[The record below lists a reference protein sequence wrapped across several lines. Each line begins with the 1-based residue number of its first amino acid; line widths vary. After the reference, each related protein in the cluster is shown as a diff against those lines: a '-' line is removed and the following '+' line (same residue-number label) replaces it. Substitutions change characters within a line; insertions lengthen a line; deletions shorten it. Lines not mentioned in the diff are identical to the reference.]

1 MLSGLYQ
8 SMYRMLILPLRHA
21 RDFLRMP
28 RSRRRR
34 LWRYHTRGLR
44 KYLHGVW
51 PRIWLCL
58 DQPGIKPGTLAIASG
73 ITDVCGWALASRGIA
88 AISVSCDGRPV
99 GKAGY
104 GIRRPDVVKVG
115 LGLRGTLWSGFLTH
129 LNTLKLPDGLHT
141 VTVTAHSTDGRSRS
155 VSRTFKVKNAQTP
168 YDRWR
173 LQHRLSA
180 AALDWM
186 RRASLALAYQ
196 PRISLILLL
205 RSDADLRLL
214 RATLQSLSAQAYP
227 DWELCLACEET
238 LHRAAAQQIAQ
249 LLGQEQRVRL
259 EIDDLDDTAAARNL
273 LVRIASGELVG
284 LIDPGD
290 VLEAHALF
298 EIVYLWN
305 RRLECDLVYS
315 DEDVV
320 SDLNERSAPSFKPDG
335 SSDLPPSSNTI
346 GRLWLA
352 RKSLIEEV
360 GGFRTEFLAAGED
373 DLLLRVTERAQ
384 EIGHVR
390 AVLYGKY
397 RPGRAGSTADEA
409 IDEEP
414 TLLTHSPCPLIERE
428 TIDKILVIKLDHLG
442 DVLLTL
448 PAIRRLR
455 DLFPEAEITALVG
468 SWARTLMEREPCVD
482 RVLTYDLYHA
492 SSSRPPRVLMAND
505 RQAVWELLAPHG
517 FDLAIDFRREVNTRD
532 FVRLSGARYMVGF
545 AHDQECPWLT
555 VAVPWDPYVPR
566 RQPRRHLA
574 YDAIRVV
581 EMLALACQADLV
593 PAVTA
598 TAEEHEWVRQLLGA
612 VLPDASGPVVGIHP
626 GAGRDLKRWP
636 AERFALLADLAQE
649 RLGATVVLF
658 AGPGE
663 EALAESI
670 LEQIRGRADVISLA
684 GRLTIGQFVAALPY
698 FDLFVGN
705 DSGPTHLAGAA
716 GIPTLGIYSGM
727 IEASQWAPLGRNAAA
742 IHRGMLCAPC
752 YVSEARQCPYQLAC
766 LEKISVEAVWE
777 AAVRM
782 LLPARKR
789 RRGGDLPPETGQD
802 SSLTLPRLESIRES
816 NEPRA

>member
-8 SMYRMLILPLRHA
+8 SVYRKLVLPLRHA

-34 LWRYHTRGLR
+34 LWRHHTRGLR
-44 KYLHGVW
+44 KVLHVVW

-58 DQPGIKPGTLAIASG
+58 DQPGIKPGAMAIASG

-88 AISVSCDGRPV
+88 AITVSCDGRPV
-99 GKAGY
+99 GKPGY

-141 VTVTAHSTDGRSRS
+141 VTVTAQSRDGRSRS

-186 RRASLALAYQ
+186 RRATLALAYQ
-196 PRISLILLL
+196 PRVSLVLLL

-214 RATLQSLSAQAYP
+214 RATLQSLRAQAYP
-227 DWELCLACEET
+227 DWELCLACAAT
-238 LHRAAAQQIAQ
+238 LHRACGQQIAQ
-249 LLGQEQRVRL
+249 LLEQGQRIRL
-259 EIDDLDDTAAARNL
+259 EIDDLSDTAAARNF

-298 EIVYLWN
+298 EIVYQWN
-305 RRLECDLVYS
+305 RCPECDLIYS
-315 DEDVV
+315 DEDVL
-320 SDLNERSAPSFKPDG
+320 SDLNVRSAPTFKQDWSADQPVRG
-335 SSDLPPSSNTI
+335 STI
-346 GRLWLA
+346 GRLWVA

-360 GGFRTEFLAAGED
+360 GGFRAESPAASEY
-373 DLLLRVTERAQ
+373 DLLLRVAERTPRF
-384 EIGHVR
+384 GHVR

-397 RPGRAGSTADEA
+397 RPVRASPAADEA
-409 IDEEP
+409 IEEEP

-428 TIDKILVIKLDHLG
+428 TIEKILVIKLDHLG

-468 SWARTLMEREPCVD
+468 SWGRSLMERELCVD

-505 RQAVWELLAPHG
+505 RQAVWDLLSHHG

-532 FVRLSGARYMVGF
+532 FVRLSGARYTVGF

-581 EMLALACQADLV
+581 EMLALAWEADVV

-598 TAEEHEWVRQLLGA
+598 TAEEHESVRQLLRA
-612 VLPDASGPVVGIHP
+612 LLPDASGRVVGIHP

-636 AERFALLADLAQE
+636 AERFARLADLAQE
-649 RLGATVVLF
+649 RLGAVVVLF

-663 EALAESI
+663 EALAERI
-670 LEQIRGRADVISLA
+670 LQHMDRRADVISLV
-684 GRLTIGQFVAALPY
+684 GRLTIGQLVAALPY
-698 FDLFVGN
+698 CDLFVGN

-789 RRGGDLPPETGQD
+789 RRGGDLPALTSLD
-802 SSLTLPRLESIRES
+802 NSLTVPRLESIRES